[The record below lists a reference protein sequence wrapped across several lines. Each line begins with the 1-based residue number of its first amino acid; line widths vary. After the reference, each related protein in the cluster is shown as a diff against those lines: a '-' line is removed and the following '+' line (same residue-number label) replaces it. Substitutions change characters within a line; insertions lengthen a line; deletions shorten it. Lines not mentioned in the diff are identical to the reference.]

1 MGHITQPWHGDHGL
15 LDGYFFR
22 WCPLYTQNGTGSYQ
36 PRFLISF
43 AGVITC
49 SFGAKTQRTGNW
61 RLIARRLK
69 PRCHNPTPQHPYPNP
84 IPDFACRR
92 VRWRKRSISDE
103 TSDLYISIYMNVTVP
118 PHNNHKMLWDSKRSV
133 CIKTPR
139 KPWLSNWSIV
149 DFRPISTCAIF
160 SKNPGT
166 PITYNINRSLRHAT
180 SHQIA
185 LSLKRRSYKWFK
197 VQKKHGSSSV
207 FCSP

>member
-1 MGHITQPWHGDHGL
+1 
-15 LDGYFFR
+15 
-22 WCPLYTQNGTGSYQ
+22 
-36 PRFLISF
+36 
-43 AGVITC
+43 
-49 SFGAKTQRTGNW
+49 
-61 RLIARRLK
+61 
-69 PRCHNPTPQHPYPNP
+69 
-84 IPDFACRR
+84 
-92 VRWRKRSISDE
+92 
-103 TSDLYISIYMNVTVP
+103 MNVTVP
-118 PHNNHKMLWDSKRSV
+118 PHNNHKILWDSERSV

-180 SHQIA
+180 SHQIS

-207 FCSP
+207 FCSPLIWQLFFAFSQISSSGFHVPQWHLGRLPDVMDAVATVASAESPSTVASVASPVSDAVSAARVLLCSSSILSVVS

>member
-1 MGHITQPWHGDHGL
+1 
-15 LDGYFFR
+15 
-22 WCPLYTQNGTGSYQ
+22 
-36 PRFLISF
+36 
-43 AGVITC
+43 
-49 SFGAKTQRTGNW
+49 
-61 RLIARRLK
+61 
-69 PRCHNPTPQHPYPNP
+69 
-84 IPDFACRR
+84 
-92 VRWRKRSISDE
+92 
-103 TSDLYISIYMNVTVP
+103 MNVTVP

-197 VQKKHGSSSV
+197 VKKTWLVICFLFPLIWPFFFAFSQISRISPPSGIWADCRTSWTPLTPWHRRSRRPRSPLRSPMPSPLPESFCVPPQSSPW
-207 FCSP
+207 SPDPIFRKKKRGVEIMFSAGQDFD